1 MQTATHNA
9 AKLKC
14 FKFQLMVERKGVRI
28 LLAKKKQTSFFF
40 REQSIEIQFK
50 MTVPEQ

>member
-28 LLAKKKQTSFFF
+28 LLAKKNKRRFFF
-40 REQSIEIQFK
+40 GSKVLKFNSK
-50 MTVPEQ
+50 